1 MKQVASFVIVS
12 PLANMCVFA
21 RAQATAKADVITSD
35 VFALIFSIVSLVL
48 AIAALLIGVKTN
60 KKVVGAARR
69 EHSAQSFFSDP
80 KINNLIRQV
89 QVLEDK
95 VTKIAAKPEASVAM
109 EPQMPT
115 AEIPQPVP
123 ETEMPETPR
132 YPLVRY
138 GVFMAAQ
145 HGVLEMDLTPD
156 PGSESTLKIEIT
168 SDEEARVSIKENL
181 RMEDLSL
188 LLDSHA
194 LELVEGN
201 PQRYSRI
208 EQCAAGL
215 MELKDHVWTIKQKIQ
230 VKLS

>member
-21 RAQATAKADVITSD
+21 QAQAMDKADVITSD

-69 EHSAQSFFSDP
+69 EHRAQSFSDP
-80 KINNLIRQV
+80 QINSLTRRIQE
-89 QVLEDK
+89 LEDK

-109 EPQMPT
+109 EPPMPT
-115 AEIPQPVP
+115 AETPQPVP

-138 GVFMAAQ
+138 GVFMAAK
-145 HGVLEMDLTPD
+145 HGVLEKYLTPD

-168 SDEEARVSIKENL
+168 SDEAARVSIKENL

-194 LELVEGN
+194 LEVVEGN

-215 MELKDHVWTIKQKIQ
+215 MELKNHVWTIKQKIQ